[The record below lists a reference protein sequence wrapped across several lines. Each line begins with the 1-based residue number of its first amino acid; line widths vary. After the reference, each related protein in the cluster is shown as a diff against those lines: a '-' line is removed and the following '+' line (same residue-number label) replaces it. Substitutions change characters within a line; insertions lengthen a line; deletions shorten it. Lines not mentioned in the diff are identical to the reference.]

1 MDEKGGGEEK
11 KNPSTNMQ
19 VDYNSKPPQQMDE
32 KEVASL
38 SYCLGKWMK
47 NKRGAM
53 KKEELV
59 MVVVVSTTKQMG
71 EKGKRAEF
79 CEEEE
84 KEEEQEKEK
93 KKKKNHVAKEA
104 AKCQKQQEDALLA
117 GQKQMGRMKN
127 KKLLC
132 C

>member
-19 VDYNSKPPQQMDE
+19 VDYNSKPPQKMDE

-47 NKRGAM
+47 DKRGAM
-53 KKEELV
+53 KKEELA

-84 KEEEQEKEK
+84 KEEEQEKK

-117 GQKQMGRMKN
+117 GQKQVGRMKN
-127 KKLLC
+127 KKHLC

>member
-1 MDEKGGGEEK
+1 MDEKWGK
-11 KNPSTNMQ
+11 KKPIHQNAGI
-19 VDYNSKPPQQMDE
+19 DYNSKPPQQMDE
-32 KEVASL
+32 KEVVSV
-38 SYCLGKWMK
+38 SHCLGKWMK
-47 NKRGAM
+47 NRGAM

-59 MVVVVSTTKQMG
+59 MVVVVSTTKQMW

-84 KEEEQEKEK
+84 E
-93 KKKKNHVAKEA
+93 KKKNHVANEA

-117 GQKQMGRMKN
+117 GQKQVGRMKN

>member
-1 MDEKGGGEEK
+1 
-11 KNPSTNMQ
+11 
-19 VDYNSKPPQQMDE
+19 
-32 KEVASL
+32 
-38 SYCLGKWMK
+38 MK

-53 KKEELV
+53 KKEELA
-59 MVVVVSTTKQMG
+59 MVVSTTKQMG

-84 KEEEQEKEK
+84 KEEEQEKKKKKK
-93 KKKKNHVAKEA
+93 KKKKNHVANEA

-117 GQKQMGRMKN
+117 GQKQVGRMKN